1 MFVFIFRYFGFM
13 ELPGLNNRILKIIEE
28 ETFGKVKPF
37 AELIGFSQPQK
48 LNRLF
53 KPDSRNGE
61 YPIPSTDILLA
72 IVERFSDINLE
83 WLLLGEGNQRKSGTV
98 RTSSDNQ
105 DTPTEGDIM
114 KVIEMIYLHED
125 VLKNNKMFLNWL
137 NEKENQVENRLLKKL
152 KAMEKIKDK

>member
-1 MFVFIFRYFGFM
+1 MFVFIFRYFSFM
-13 ELPGLNNRILKIIEE
+13 ELPGLNNRILKLIEE

-83 WLLLGEGNQRKSGTV
+83 WLLLGEGSQRKSN
-98 RTSSDNQ
+98 SANLNSDNK
-105 DTPTEGDIM
+105 DIPTEGDIM

-125 VLKNNKMFLNWL
+125 ILRKNKMFLNWL
-137 NEKENQVENRLLKKL
+137 HEKENQVENQLLKKI
-152 KAMEKIKDK
+152 KAMEKIKNK